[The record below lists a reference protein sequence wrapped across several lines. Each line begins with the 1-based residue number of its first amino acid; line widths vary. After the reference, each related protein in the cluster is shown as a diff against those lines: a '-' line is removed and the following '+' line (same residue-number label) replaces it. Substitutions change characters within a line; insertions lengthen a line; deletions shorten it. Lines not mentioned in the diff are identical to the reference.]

1 MKSTTKLTVCQIK
14 RKYNQRRQNHAK
26 RHRTTKKHQTKKEKQ
41 EMKRLKATITNLEA
55 RIKQTDKLS
64 DLRAHFA
71 QNQKLF
77 SSSSMFSALC
87 IYVNK

>member
-14 RKYNQRRQNHAK
+14 RKYSQRRQK
-26 RHRTTKKHQTKKEKQ
+26 RSTTRKHQTKKEKQ
-41 EMKRLKATITNLEA
+41 EVKRLKTAITNLEA
-55 RIKQTDKLS
+55 QIKQTDKLA

-77 SSSSMFSALC
+77 SSASMFSALC

>member
-14 RKYNQRRQNHAK
+14 RKYLQRRQK
-26 RHRTTKKHQTKKEKQ
+26 RSKKHQKTKKEKQ
-41 EMKRLKATITNLEA
+41 EVKRLKAAITNLEA
-55 RIKQTDKLS
+55 QIKQTDKLD

-77 SSSSMFSALC
+77 SSGSMFSALC